1 MNILIFLA
9 LLQIKLFS
17 IFRIRKLFWLIFL
30 KIYWDDSPGT
40 IHPNFKWGNKF
51 SVRDFKMI
59 VDGWYFHLDCFVA
72 DNCVAVLLEEEN
84 SISFLSFL
92 FCFHCRFSKLT
103 AQGHFSVTETQNNFK
118 RGTLSLSLS
127 LSQNGNK
134 WHGIVS
140 FFLFTFYGLSA
151 RPTSQL
157 RNSFNHK
164 KFSNVQKLC
173 HAVKLW
179 TQIILNDINFTSWI
193 D

>member
-1 MNILIFLA
+1 
-9 LLQIKLFS
+9 
-17 IFRIRKLFWLIFL
+17 
-30 KIYWDDSPGT
+30 
-40 IHPNFKWGNKF
+40 
-51 SVRDFKMI
+51 MI

-92 FCFHCRFSKLT
+92 FCFHCCFSKLT
-103 AQGHFSVTETQNNFK
+103 AHGRFSVSETQNNFK
-118 RGTLSLSLS
+118 RGTLFSLSLSLSLSAFLS

-140 FFLFTFYGLSA
+140 FFLFCLFTFYELSV

-164 KFSNVQKLC
+164 TFSNVQKLC
-173 HAVKLW
+173 HAIKLW
-179 TQIILNDINFTSWI
+179 TQIILNGINFTSWI